1 MMFEESASAIPSIW
15 ASMNSWFTPT
25 VLFVVLNLMIG
36 TIALSSTLANK
47 KQHRQQLAAQPHN
60 HHQPPAKLDRSQ
72 SVLQRLKSINIYSF
86 YRSNESQNFTTI
98 LKKIT
103 DAQDALHNLE
113 QNHQPQN
120 LETQSQ
126 YFFSQPHQ
134 ENFQENIE
142 QQDNIFHQTH
152 QETPQ
157 ENQTHQ
163 ETPQEN
169 QTHKEIS
176 EENELQSIDEVY
188 QTHISEENEL
198 QSEDEV
204 YSQLAG
210 NHFSRTKSDTVPAS
224 GGIPARLPAKMKK
237 SASVKSAFGHFKE
250 DDIVEAKRPATVR
263 EKGSAKITEVA
274 PGDDEVDAKADDFI
288 NRFKQQLKLQRLDSI
303 IRYKD
308 IIRKRTG

>member
-15 ASMNSWFTPT
+15 ASLNSWFTPT
-25 VLFVVLNLMIG
+25 VLFVLLNLMIG

-47 KQHRQQLAAQPHN
+47 KQQRQQLAAQPHN
-60 HHQPPAKLDRSQ
+60 HHQPPAKLERSP

-86 YRSNESQNFTTI
+86 YRSHESQNFTAI

-103 DAQDALHNLE
+103 DSEDALHNLE
-113 QNHQPQN
+113 QIHQPQN

-142 QQDNIFHQTH
+142 RQENIFHRPP

-163 ETPQEN
+163 ETPQE
-169 QTHKEIS
+169 THQEKS
-176 EENELQSIDEVY
+176 EENELQS
-188 QTHISEENEL
+188 T
-198 QSEDEV
+198 DEV
-204 YSQLAG
+204 YSQLG
-210 NHFSRTKSDTVPAS
+210 GTHFSRTKSETIPAS
-224 GGIPARLPAKMKK
+224 GEIPTRLPAKMRK
-237 SASVKSAFGHFKE
+237 SASVKSAFGHFE
-250 DDIVEAKRPATVR
+250 EEDIVEAKRPATVR
-263 EKGSAKITEVA
+263 EKGSAKLTEVA

-308 IIRKRTG
+308 IISKRTGT